1 MGQRK
6 VTILDPATE
15 EVARIA
21 LFIEGKGLP
30 ETAKKFVDK
39 AFEFFDNLSDER
51 VLHHPCKHLPWNLLH
66 YRCAHFR
73 KKYVVAYLDNTDE
86 IIICDFALQK
96 LLGST
101 HK

>member
-1 MGQRK
+1 VGQRK

-30 ETAKKFVDK
+30 ATAKKFVDE
-39 AFEFFDNLSDER
+39 AFEFFDKLSDDR
-51 VLHHPCKHLPWNLLH
+51 VTHHPCKYVYWSLLN
-66 YRCAHFR
+66 YRCANFK
-73 KKYVVAYLDNTDE
+73 KKYVVAYLDNADE

-96 LLGST
+96 LL
-101 HK
+101 H

>member
-30 ETAKKFVDK
+30 ATAKKFVDEVFSF
-39 AFEFFDNLSDER
+39 FEKLSDPR
-51 VLHHPCKHLPWNLLH
+51 VKHHPCKHPYWNLLD
-66 YRCAHFR
+66 YRCANFKR
-73 KKYVVAYLDNTDE
+73 KYVVAYLDNTDE
-86 IIICDFALQK
+86 IIICDFAIQK
-96 LLGST
+96 LL
-101 HK
+101 H